1 MTSTNCKIY
10 DLLKDIDGSTNLNY
24 KNSQHCTDL
33 VTVQLRTWLLSLH
46 TLIRWFSLSITRVTA
61 ARCTLKVCSTC
72 GPEQGKELESWSFHN
87 QGMDSKVG
95 NKKVRSSNFFIECL
109 SDSSFSSSSF
119 FLRFTTGSKL
129 VDCKTIIV

>member
-1 MTSTNCKIY
+1 MTSTNSDIY
-10 DLLKDIDGSTNLNY
+10 ESTNLNY

-72 GPEQGKELESWSFHN
+72 GPGQR
-87 QGMDSKVG
+87 G
-95 NKKVRSSNFFIECL
+95 NREFAQVMNSEVDYEKARSSYLFIESL
-109 SDSSFSSSSF
+109 SDSSFSRGSF
-119 FLRFTTGSKL
+119 SFRFATGPKL
-129 VDCKTIIV
+129 VDFKTIIVWADCLTYA